1 MLICDQSWDA
11 RPPSV
16 SVILPTY
23 NRATLLPRAM
33 GTVLGQDYR
42 DLELIIV
49 DDGST
54 DSTSAIVRGIAD
66 QRVRYCRLEQ
76 RRGAAAARNAGIALA
91 RGNLIAFQDSDDEW
105 LPGKL
110 GKQVR
115 AMAEGGGSL
124 GYSYSSF
131 WHQTNGLR
139 ERIPSSLQTAR
150 HGSTFHR
157 LLHGNFIGTP
167 TLLVTRSCLELAGV
181 FDETMR
187 SLEDWD
193 LVLRLSRVAEGLF
206 VEEPLVLAHDSLS
219 GVNSQRTEV
228 MLASLN
234 AIHRRYA
241 TEFRQD
247 RRADAKMYLCM
258 AEVGTQGTGLSN
270 WCACVKHYALA
281 CSCDPSDVKTGIL
294 LVASLTGLKSMVRLR
309 RLFHRLKS
317 GTVGFL

>member
-1 MLICDQSWDA
+1 MLICDQLGCSA
-11 RPPSV
+11 PSV

-42 DLELIIV
+42 DLELIVV

-54 DSTSAIVRGIAD
+54 DGTSAIVRGIAD
-66 QRVRYCRLEQ
+66 QRVRYCRLGQ

-115 AMAEGGGSL
+115 AIAEGGGSL

-131 WHQTNGLR
+131 WHETNVLR
-139 ERIPSSLQTAR
+139 ERIPSSLQIAR
-150 HGSTFHR
+150 HGSTFGR
-157 LLHGNFIGTP
+157 LLHSNFITTP
-167 TLLVTRSCLELAGV
+167 ALLVTRSCLELAGV

-193 LVLRLSRVAEGLF
+193 LVLRLSSVSDGTF
-206 VEEPLVLAHDSLS
+206 IDEPLVLQHDSLS
-219 GVNSQRTEV
+219 GVNSQGTEV

-247 RRADAKMYLCM
+247 RHADAEMYLRM
-258 AEVGTQGTGLSN
+258 ATVGTRGTGLSN

-281 CSCDPSDVKTGIL
+281 CSCDPSDVKTWIL
-294 LVASLTGLKSMVRLR
+294 LAMSLTGVGSVVRLR
-309 RLFHRLKS
+309 SLYRRFKS
-317 GTVGFL
+317 RTVGFL